1 METEVKKALYTVV
14 DYFAV
19 QLNPAQMDKFG
30 EVLTGMIQNTLD
42 CMSMVKTRNDENL
55 LDDLV
60 EYAIELVELSR
71 LLEKLNGY
79 KIASCGKTLN
89 ITVED

>member
-1 METEVKKALYTVV
+1 MT
-14 DYFAV
+14 
-19 QLNPAQMDKFG
+19 
-30 EVLTGMIQNTLD
+30 
-42 CMSMVKTRNDENL
+42 KTRNDENL

-71 LLEKLNGY
+71 LLKKLNGY